1 MLKKHKMLAEFVALN
16 ETEHGA
22 IDLMASVKFMQDI
35 AKLAKKHGF
44 EAYAKGYPKEVLDYK
59 PTGETIVIKTVED
72 IAKLTPEQFEMFVE
86 DLRSWANF
94 QRWLGILNDLGA
106 EIKHEAGMIWID
118 SGEHKATIKATVEV
132 SNKM

>member
-1 MLKKHKMLAEFVALN
+1 MKKHKMLAEFVALK

-22 IDLMASVKFMQDI
+22 IDLMASVRFMQDI

-86 DLRSWANF
+86 DLRSWTTYT
-94 QRWLGILNDLGA
+94 RWLDALKDLGA
-106 EIKHEAGMIWID
+106 EIQHEPGMIWID

-132 SNKM
+132 TNKM

>member
-1 MLKKHKMLAEFVALN
+1 MLKKHKMLAEFVALK

-22 IDLMASVKFMQDI
+22 IDLMSSVKFMQDI

-94 QRWLGILNDLGA
+94 QR
-106 EIKHEAGMIWID
+106 
-118 SGEHKATIKATVEV
+118 
-132 SNKM
+132 